1 MGLSSMQGTPWHI
14 EIIRKS
20 VDDER
25 RSKKKCKYY
34 LNGKCS
40 YYNFKCPGSAHC
52 DSYSIRKKTK
62 KYKKGSKS
70 SFKSNMFN
78 QKKEIVCG
86 TFEVL
91 FLEDNEV
98 LSCEIDETISREAPL
113 VKYVFENEVDSIFEL
128 NGNKIKVLKK
138 NFYLKKGR

>member
-25 RSKKKCKYY
+25 RNKKKCRYY

-40 YYNFKCPGSAHC
+40 CYNFICPGSAHC

-62 KYKKGSKS
+62 KYKNGSHK
-70 SFKSNMFN
+70 KIKRNMFN
-78 QKKEIVCG
+78 KKSEIVCG

-91 FLEDNEV
+91 FLDDNEV
-98 LSCEIDETISREAPL
+98 VSCEINETINVEAPL
-113 VKYVFENEVDSIFEL
+113 VKYVLENEVDSIFEL

-138 NFYLKKGR
+138 NLYFEKRR